1 MEQIP
6 TEETPYDITTPP
18 SSGFPLEFLTIILV
32 LALILLVWISKKI
45 KNLFISLNS
54 NKNLSKIL
62 NNISA
67 NLNDQ
72 RILTKSEL
80 AVLLKIHKRF
90 FPDSNIID
98 EYYPFLYGN
107 IDIKNIDIE
116 TLKKLIDEIKLKS
129 SGSHKK

>member
-54 NKNLSKIL
+54 NKNLS
-62 NNISA
+62 
-67 NLNDQ
+67 
-72 RILTKSEL
+72 T
-80 AVLLKIHKRF
+80 
-90 FPDSNIID
+90 
-98 EYYPFLYGN
+98 LY
-107 IDIKNIDIE
+107 
-116 TLKKLIDEIKLKS
+116 LKKNS
-129 SGSHKK
+129 